1 MAAPREV
8 TPDQLDALLASPGER
23 LLLLYLWGP
32 DCPNCEVFKR
42 SLPKLLPELEA
53 LPVDFVALDAYQ
65 HPEVARRYAVFGI
78 PHFLLFK
85 GGKKLGKMSEFK
97 GEAFWLAVVREQAL
111 GAPGAARD

>member
-1 MAAPREV
+1 MATARDV
-8 TPDQLDALLASPGER
+8 TPAELDALLASPSER

-32 DCPNCEVFKR
+32 NCPNCEIFKR
-42 SLPKLLPELEA
+42 SLPKLEPELAA

-65 HPEVARRYAVFGI
+65 HPEIARRYAVYGI

-85 GGKKLGKMSEFK
+85 NGKKLGKMSEFK

-111 GAPGAARD
+111 GAPEPAP